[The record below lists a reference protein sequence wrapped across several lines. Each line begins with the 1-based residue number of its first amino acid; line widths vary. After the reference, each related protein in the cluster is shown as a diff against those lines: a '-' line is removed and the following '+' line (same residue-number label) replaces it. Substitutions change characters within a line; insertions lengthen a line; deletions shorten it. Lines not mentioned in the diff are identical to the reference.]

1 MQTMLCWTMCVASRQ
16 AAEMNR
22 LEACAPQK
30 DVVPYPL
37 HVRKFGGSFTAK

>member
-1 MQTMLCWTMCVASRQ
+1 
-16 AAEMNR
+16 MNR
-22 LEACAPQK
+22 LAACAPQK